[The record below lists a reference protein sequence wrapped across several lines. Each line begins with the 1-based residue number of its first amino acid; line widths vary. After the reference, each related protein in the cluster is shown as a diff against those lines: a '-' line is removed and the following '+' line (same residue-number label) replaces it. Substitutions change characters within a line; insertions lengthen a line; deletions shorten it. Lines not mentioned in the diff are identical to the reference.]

1 MKIREALSRDWDSI
15 NNIFLL
21 GIETNLATFETTT
34 PNSYEDWIKKLD
46 KKNTFVAI
54 NDEEILGWITISG
67 VSSRSVYEGVGEVS
81 LYVHPKHQRS
91 GVGEQLYN
99 YLEINAK
106 KSDYWTLQAQLFT
119 KNIKSKKFFEKMNFR
134 QVGVRKKIG
143 QLKNV
148 WIDNYLYEKNFI

>member
-54 NDEEILGWITISG
+54 NDEEILGWIAE
-67 VSSRSVYEGVGEVS
+67 RW
-81 LYVHPKHQRS
+81 
-91 GVGEQLYN
+91 N
-99 YLEINAK
+99 
-106 KSDYWTLQAQLFT
+106 
-119 KNIKSKKFFEKMNFR
+119 
-134 QVGVRKKIG
+134 
-143 QLKNV
+143 
-148 WIDNYLYEKNFI
+148 